1 MIMKNLLRQI
11 PRPNVLAG
19 LAGCLT
25 VGLPALAQDT
35 NAPTVMKPT
44 VVTGSYIPLSEG
56 ATIASPVD
64 IVTTTKIQQAGAE
77 DVLVALRKISAS
89 FTGNGNVGVEL
100 NNNSANPGEGN
111 IALRNL
117 PTLVLL
123 DGRRIANSALSHGT
137 AVDIFNIPLGAIDRI
152 EVLKD
157 GASAQYGSDAIGGV
171 VNIITKKNYNGA
183 EVSGRYGYG
192 LDQGNVSQ
200 QRATVV
206 GGATTEDTRVFVGA
220 DYFHEDALF
229 SKDRLVSSAS
239 IPYLASLKGG
249 AGVGIAPP
257 TYFSGSFPGR
267 VDNYILAGSP
277 FAKGAAGYNPGVTV
291 PPSPANPVV
300 GGIHYVPGTYTSLAQ
315 YMAAMPGV
323 YVPIDS
329 TPIGKSLIDAGV
341 GSRTIFN
348 TTEYGA
354 MSLGEQDRRS
364 VFGNF
369 EHNIFEDK
377 VIIFADVLVA
387 DNKYYAQLAP
397 APIAALGPAGLNEI
411 AVPANNPDNPF
422 GVDLGV
428 GGTGSQRVRSR
439 TLEFGPRTS
448 VNSTEFYS
456 LSAGLKGD
464 INDYIGYEGS
474 YNYSLSQQTLENR
487 NAVNGLS
494 LNQALTPVGAV
505 DSQGR
510 PLSALTDAAGN
521 NLPLYNI
528 FALPG
533 VNAPETLQALTT
545 PVFEHGYDQL
555 YEAGGHIYGHLV
567 DLPGGKLGYALGGGY
582 LEESLSIRSDGLLQ
596 TGNAI
601 GYNPNPSFNF
611 GKRTRSYG
619 FAQINIPVT
628 SPDMDIPALHDF
640 EITAAGRIEHLE
652 PGGDSE
658 VPQVGIKWQPVD
670 EQVTLRGTYSQGFV
684 APPLFDLFGPITP
697 NNPTVF
703 INNPVLGS
711 GGGQV
716 TSFEGPNPGI
726 PPANSVNW
734 NGGITIKPKFVPGL
748 TVTMDYYNVDEQGIP
763 VIPDYN
769 QVFASLNSLGSASPY
784 ASGFTFANNA
794 RLTTTAP
801 NQITFSGSDAA
812 HQPGTVA
819 VHYQPGAAQRT
830 DGFDLGAMYELPIEN
845 WGKITLN
852 ANANV
857 IRRYEFRLNTGAPF
871 INYSGQY
878 TSSATVGGAEGTLPS
893 YFITDGL
900 TWDYKGFTFNVM
912 SRFVPEVTDMG
923 DLFPTS
929 GAPVNGRT
937 YNGAAWT
944 VDSWYAIDMQ
954 LSYKF
959 GEDYG
964 RWLNGLRL
972 TVGVNNVTDNL
983 PPFIASGSEDNTD
996 KGTYDILG
1004 RFVYFEIAKKF

>member
-1 MIMKNLLRQI
+1 MYVMMNHLFRQI
-11 PRPNVLAG
+11 PRPKVLAG

-25 VGLPALAQDT
+25 VALPVLAQDS

-44 VVTGSYIPLSEG
+44 VITGSYIPVSEG
-56 ATIASPVD
+56 ATLASPVD
-64 IVTTTKIQQAGAE
+64 IFTTTRIQEAGAE
-77 DVLVALRKISAS
+77 DILSALRKVSPS

-117 PTLVLL
+117 PTLILL

-137 AVDIFNIPLGAIDRI
+137 AVDIFTIPLGAIDRI

-157 GASAQYGSDAIGGV
+157 GASAQYGSDAVGGV
-171 VNIITKKNYNGA
+171 VNIIIKKNYNGA

-192 LDQGNVSQ
+192 TDQGNVSQ
-200 QRATVV
+200 QRATVIA
-206 GGATTEDTRVFVGA
+206 GATTESTRIFVGG
-220 DYFHEDALF
+220 DYFHEDPLF
-229 SKDRLVSSAS
+229 AKDRLVSSAS
-239 IPYLASLKGG
+239 IPYLSTLTGG
-249 AGVGIAPP
+249 AGQGIAPP

-277 FAKGAAGYNPGVTV
+277 FAQGTPGYNPSITT
-291 PPSPANPVV
+291 PPIIS
-300 GGIHYVPGTYTSLAQ
+300 GGPYTSLAA
-315 YMAAMPGV
+315 YNAAAHTQLGYFP
-323 YVPIDS
+323 YIPIDS
-329 TPIGKSLIDAGV
+329 TPVGQSLINAGI

-348 TTEYGA
+348 TTQYGA
-354 MSLGEQDRRS
+354 MSLGEQDRRTA
-364 VFGNF
+364 FGNF
-369 EHNIFEDK
+369 EHDIFEDK
-377 VIIFADVLVA
+377 VIIFGDFMVA
-387 DNKYYAQLAP
+387 DNKYTTQLAP

-411 AVPANNPDNPF
+411 FIPSNSVYNPF
-422 GVDLGV
+422 GIDLGA
-428 GGTGSQRVRSR
+428 GGSGSPRVRSR

-456 LSAGLKGD
+456 LAAGLKGD

-474 YNYSLSQQTLENR
+474 YNYSLSQQTLENK
-487 NAVNGLS
+487 NSVNGLS
-494 LNQALTPVGAV
+494 LNQALTPIGAV

-521 NLPLYNI
+521 NLPLYNL

-533 VNAPETLQALTT
+533 FNAPETINALSTS
-545 PVFEHGYDQL
+545 VFEHGYDQL
-555 YEAGGHIYGHLV
+555 WEFGGHIYGHLF
-567 DLPGGKLGYALGGGY
+567 DLPAGKFGYALGGGF
-582 LEESLSIRSDGLLQ
+582 LEESLSINSDGLLQ

-611 GKRTRSYG
+611 GKRTRAYG
-619 FAQINIPVT
+619 FAQINFPIF
-628 SPDMDIPALHDF
+628 SADKNIFAFHDL
-640 EITAAGRIEHLE
+640 ELTAAGRIEHLN

-670 EQVTLRGTYSQGFV
+670 EQITFRGTYSQGFV
-684 APPLFDLFGPITP
+684 APPLFDLFGPVTP

-711 GGGQV
+711 GGGQI
-716 TSFEGPNPGI
+716 TSFEGPNPSI
-726 PPANSVNW
+726 PPATSVNW
-734 NGGITIKPKFVPGL
+734 NGGVTIKPKFVPGL
-748 TVTMDYYNVDEQGIP
+748 TLTMDYYNVDEQGIP

-769 QVFASLNSLGSASPY
+769 QVFASLNTLGSASPY
-784 ASGFTFANNA
+784 AAGFTFADNS

-801 NQITFSGSDAA
+801 NQITFSGSDPA

-830 DGFDLGAMYELPIEN
+830 DGFDLGGSYELPIEN
-845 WGKITLN
+845 WGKITLA

-857 IRRYEFRLNTGAPF
+857 IDRYEFRLNVGAPF
-871 INYSGQY
+871 YNYAGQY
-878 TSSATVGGAEGTLPS
+878 TSPSTIGGANGTLPS
-893 YFITDGL
+893 WFVTDSI
-900 TWDYKGFTFNVM
+900 TWDYKGFTINVA
-912 SRFVPEVTDMG
+912 SRYIPEVLDQG

-929 GAPVNGRT
+929 GGTANGRT

-972 TVGVNNVTDNL
+972 TVGVNNLTDNL